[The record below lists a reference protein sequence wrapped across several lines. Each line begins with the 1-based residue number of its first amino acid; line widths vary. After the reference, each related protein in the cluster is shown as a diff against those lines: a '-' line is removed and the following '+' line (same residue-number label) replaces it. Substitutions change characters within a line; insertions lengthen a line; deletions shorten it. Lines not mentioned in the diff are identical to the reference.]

1 MRRPGLD
8 SERFIA
14 ALLERAEIEIEG
26 ALLTLC
32 DHGLTRPQIAALAP
46 VLYSVTLE
54 RNMYPDRELPHD
66 VIECIR
72 ANQVRIIT
80 SPQWRAHG
88 PPAPSWDEVVGILS
102 EPRVA
107 DALVTISAYYWMSSP
122 KVLEYCS
129 V

>member
-54 RNMYPDRELPHD
+54 RNLYSDRELTHD

-72 ANQVRIIT
+72 SKQLSIVNSQ
-80 SPQWRAHG
+80 QWLAQG
-88 PPAPSWDEVVGILS
+88 QQAPSLYDVLPILD

-107 DALVTISAYYWMSSP
+107 DALVVVSKYYWMSAP